1 MHAQKIESERRSQFL
16 ALTKRLASSGDKN
29 EHDLDS
35 SLQTPGSIAVIAV
48 ESAIMGEK
56 VNNTEEY
63 HKPKSN
69 L

>member
-1 MHAQKIESERRSQFL
+1 L
-16 ALTKRLASSGDKN
+16 ALTKRFASSGDKN
-29 EHDLDS
+29 EQDLDS

>member
-1 MHAQKIESERRSQFL
+1 L
-16 ALTKRLASSGDKN
+16 ALTKRFASSGDKN